1 MYLIKFL
8 LSSIEGPFKEGHSQ
22 EIVCS
27 VFELT
32 SDEPFVVTYHEGL
45 FGACVTI
52 LSKLNQHPLLPK
64 EDNLTNIPT
73 VFTQSNFDFD
83 DLFVCWEV
91 EAVVVVVRISCSA
104 SLPVTQSESES
115 VNMVFKPLNLGDRKV
130 SDLLQGHRSD
140 LI

>member
-1 MYLIKFL
+1 M
-8 LSSIEGPFKEGHSQ
+8 
-22 EIVCS
+22 
-27 VFELT
+27 FELT

-45 FGACVTI
+45 FGACCVLI

-64 EDNLTNIPT
+64 EDNLTNPVT
-73 VFTQSNFDFD
+73 ALVQSNFDFN

-91 EAVVVVVRISCSA
+91 EAVVVFVISACSA

-115 VNMVFKPLNLGDRKV
+115 VKIVLMPLNLGDRKV